1 MLVWESE
8 PPWNDLNDT
17 QSWSPF
23 NQWTSGYGQTRGTGF
38 NGFAVAPK
46 WLHLICPNLERNLL
60 PGWPI
65 HCHLLWRYESCVGL
79 TGSRSTKSLSPLG
92 QQYLGAKWRMVT
104 FQMHRKTQQGPCK
117 SHLQGKPSMAVP
129 VIHQTAPPT
138 GFLGENQLNY
148 VIKWLK
154 HFTDAA
160 ANLYYEIQAQISDHV
175 LFS

>member
-1 MLVWESE
+1 
-8 PPWNDLNDT
+8 
-17 QSWSPF
+17 
-23 NQWTSGYGQTRGTGF
+23 
-38 NGFAVAPK
+38 
-46 WLHLICPNLERNLL
+46 
-60 PGWPI
+60 
-65 HCHLLWRYESCVGL
+65 
-79 TGSRSTKSLSPLG
+79 
-92 QQYLGAKWRMVT
+92 
-104 FQMHRKTQQGPCK
+104 
-117 SHLQGKPSMAVP
+117 MAVP